1 MPIGRCANWRSVCLT
16 HPVVAQLSV
25 SIVSHGHGAQVQALL
40 SLLARPGVTPLAR
53 VWLTLNVPE
62 PSLLTLTG
70 QTWPFDL
77 QLVTNATPQGFGAN
91 HNQAFAHEQA
101 QSAPAVCFAV
111 LNPDMLWS
119 ADPFPGMLA
128 AALQPMAGCVYPLQV
143 DPDGRVQDH
152 RRTLPSPLALLRRHF
167 ARESLLPHHVS
178 PDWVNA
184 AFLIFPTSVYAAL
197 RGFDPAYFMY
207 CEDVDIC
214 LRLQLAGYHL
224 VEAPQARVVHH
235 ANRASRRDLRHTLW
249 HVHSLCRLWLSV
261 PYRHFRAQRPV
272 VTIRG

>member
-1 MPIGRCANWRSVCLT
+1 MP
-16 HPVVAQLSV
+16 AQLSV
-25 SIVSHGHGAQVQALL
+25 SIVSHGHGAHVEALL

-62 PSLLTLTG
+62 PALLTLTR
-70 QTWPFDL
+70 QSWPFEL
-77 QLVTNATPQGFGAN
+77 HLVSNATPQGFGAN

-101 QSAPAVCFAV
+101 QPTPAPCFAV

-119 ADPFPGMLA
+119 ADPFPAMLA
-128 AALQPMAGCVYPLQV
+128 TALQPLAGCIYPLQV

-152 RRTLPSPLALLRRHF
+152 RRALPSPLALLRRHL
-167 ARESLLPHHVS
+167 APKTPLSDPAS

-184 AFLIFPTSVYAAL
+184 AFLVFPTPVYAAL
-197 RGFDPAYFMY
+197 GGFDPDYFMY

-214 LRLQLAGYHL
+214 LRLQLAGYRL

-235 ANRASRRDLRHTLW
+235 AHRASRRDLRHTLW
-249 HVHSLCRLWLSV
+249 HVRSLCRLWLSA

-272 VTIRG
+272 VTIQG